1 MLLSEANICTV
12 CQEPLHAR
20 PVTALGCGHA
30 FHHTCVARWV
40 SGYRQSCPICR
51 YPVPMVPRPNL
62 NVVRPIPIREVPREV
77 RPAPRPVREARPV
90 RDSGREVRPAPE
102 AFSELRPSPA
112 VSGERRPVPKAAAA
126 ERRVHRIVDV
136 CSWIVLWWMAQQ
148 FVPAIEYAPHVII
161 GLFLVLSKLL

>member
-1 MLLSEANICTV
+1 
-12 CQEPLHAR
+12 
-20 PVTALGCGHA
+20 
-30 FHHTCVARWV
+30 
-40 SGYRQSCPICR
+40 
-51 YPVPMVPRPNL
+51 MVPRPNL
-62 NVVRPIPIREVPREV
+62 NVVRPIPIREVLREV

-112 VSGERRPVPKAAAA
+112 VSGERRPVPKAAAT

-148 FVPAIEYAPHVII
+148 FVPAIEYSQHVII